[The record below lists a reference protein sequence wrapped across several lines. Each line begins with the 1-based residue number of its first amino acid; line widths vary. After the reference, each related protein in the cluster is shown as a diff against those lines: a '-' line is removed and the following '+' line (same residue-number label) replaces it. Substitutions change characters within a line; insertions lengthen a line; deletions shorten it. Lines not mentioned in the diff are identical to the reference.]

1 MKPFLLEIL
10 TPSKELFS
18 KKVVSMT
25 ATASDGKIGVL
36 ADHAPLA
43 TVLSK
48 GRIRYRTESGEE
60 GRIETG
66 EGILIVRDGA
76 ATALL

>member
-10 TPSKELFS
+10 TPSKEIFL
-18 KKVVSMT
+18 KKVVSVI
-25 ATASDGKIGVL
+25 ADASDGKIGIL
-36 ADHAPLA
+36 ADHAPLV

-48 GRIRYRTESGEE
+48 GQIRYRTESGEE
-60 GRIETG
+60 GGIEAG
-66 EGILIVRDGA
+66 GGILVVKDGA